1 MNNKMMKYIS
11 VIALLAVCIAAGSA
25 LDSQNKEA
33 TQSLFAMDTYMEITA
48 YGRNSERAVEEA
60 ADEIKRLD
68 ALLSTG
74 SQTSEVTALNKDKTG
89 TLSNDT
95 AYLFA
100 RSQEINRETEGAFDI
115 TIYPVMRA
123 WGFTGEGFRVPS
135 EEELSALTDAVD
147 MTQLNYENGVLTI
160 PDNMEIDFGGIA
172 KGYTS
177 ERVVKIM
184 EQYGI
189 KSAKLNLG
197 GNVQTIGAKPDKNA
211 WKIAIKS
218 PDESEAYIGIVS
230 VRDEAVVTS
239 GGYERYFEQ
248 DGVTYHH
255 IIDPATGK
263 PVQNDLVSVTIISR
277 DGTYADGMST
287 ALFVLGKER
296 AVSYWKAH
304 REQFDFVLLEESGK
318 MYVSEGIEKDFTSE
332 HEYQIIR

>member
-1 MNNKMMKYIS
+1 M
-11 VIALLAVCIAAGSA
+11 
-25 LDSQNKEA
+25 
-33 TQSLFAMDTYMEITA
+33 
-48 YGRNSERAVEEA
+48 
-60 ADEIKRLD
+60 
-68 ALLSTG
+68 
-74 SQTSEVTALNKDKTG
+74 
-89 TLSNDT
+89 
-95 AYLFA
+95 
-100 RSQEINRETEGAFDI
+100 
-115 TIYPVMRA
+115 
-123 WGFTGEGFRVPS
+123 

-263 PVQNDLVSVTIISR
+263 PVQNNLVSVTIISR

-296 AVSYWKAH
+296 AVSYWKSH

-318 MYVSEGIEKDFTSE
+318 MYVSEGIEEDFTSE